1 MRLFKYK
8 EYKDRQGLYYVYM
21 HLYNNR
27 VIYIGKGSGAR
38 GRDFANRS
46 IEYKEY
52 IKNIGKENIITYI
65 IEESYDEELILH
77 LEMLVHKLFLDKGLK
92 LFSKPQFGE
101 YGCLKGRIISKETR
115 IKLSKSRNG
124 KKHTQ
129 ETKYKIGNARR
140 GSISTLRREI
150 VQLTLDNTFVKQYDN
165 IRELDKLGFHNSAI
179 VMCCRRKR
187 NKHKGYKWMYKED
200 YKLINMNKEVI

>member
-8 EYKDRQGLYYVYM
+8 EYKDRYGLYYVYM
-21 HLYNNR
+21 HIYNNR

-46 IEYKEY
+46 FEYKEY

-101 YGCLKGRIISKETR
+101 YGCLKGRSISKETR

-150 VQLTLDNTFVKQYDN
+150 VQLTLDNTFIKEYDN

-200 YKLINMNKEVI
+200 YKLINMNKEII